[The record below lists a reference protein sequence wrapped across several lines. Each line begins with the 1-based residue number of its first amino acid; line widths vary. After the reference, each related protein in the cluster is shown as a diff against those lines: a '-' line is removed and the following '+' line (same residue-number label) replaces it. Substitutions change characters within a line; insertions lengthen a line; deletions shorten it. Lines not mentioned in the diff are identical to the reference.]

1 MTSTW
6 RPSVKIN
13 STEAPPPDFHY
24 NKEYGI
30 RGRASPNI
38 LELISQLASTVIP
51 NYYFNR
57 QSQSYLLYLL
67 NAAPVIDG
75 HCVIKSLT
83 INDLLT
89 TK

>member
-6 RPSVKIN
+6 RLSEKIIP
-13 STEAPPPDFHY
+13 TKHPPTFIIIKNMEFGAERHRIFW
-24 NKEYGI
+24 K
-30 RGRASPNI
+30 
-38 LELISQLASTVIP
+38 LISQLFSTVIP

-57 QSQSYLLYLL
+57 QSYLLYLL
-67 NAAPVIDG
+67 NAASVIDG
-75 HCVIKSLT
+75 HCVIKSMT

>member
-1 MTSTW
+1 MTFTW
-6 RPSVKIN
+6 RLSEKII
-13 STEAPPPDFHY
+13 PPKHPPDFHY

-57 QSQSYLLYLL
+57 QSYLLYLL
-67 NAAPVIDG
+67 NAASVIDG
-75 HCVIKSLT
+75 HCVIKSMT
-83 INDLLT
+83 INDLLI